1 MTRPGFFS
9 SRSRGFTLIEI
20 AVVIVILGFLLV
32 LLVGISTSLIG
43 QQRREA
49 TRQRIAGVETALAL
63 YVSQNQR
70 LPCPADGSLAPTDAN
85 LGVEGRAGVSPN
97 FTCNLG
103 GANGQTNGV
112 VPWRTL
118 GLAEVDITDGWG
130 TRLTYRVAATFV
142 GQGSMNMVTCDPG
155 GTSAVAGLAA
165 ATGYCNAACTTP
177 FVTANCTPPG
187 NVTATRGIEV
197 RNLAGTKI
205 MDPAGNTGAAYV
217 VISHGENRA
226 GGFDTQSVVQAAAGP
241 AAGTEEAKNA
251 ANLALQAYYV
261 DDFPAYAAG
270 TAHFD
275 DFVLRPTI
283 LTVATKA
290 QLGPRAH

>member
-1 MTRPGFFS
+1 MPRQ
-9 SRSRGFTLIEI
+9 RGFTLIEI
-20 AVVIVILGFLLV
+20 AIVIAIMGFLLV
-32 LLVGISTSLIG
+32 LLVGISSSLIG

-49 TRQRIAGVETALAL
+49 TRQRITGVETALAL

-70 LPCPADGSLAPTDAN
+70 LPCPADGSLSPTDAN
-85 LGVEGRAGVSPN
+85 LGLEVRTGASPN

-103 GANGQTNGV
+103 GANGQANGV
-112 VPWRTL
+112 VPWRTI
-118 GLAEVDITDGWG
+118 GLAEADVTDGWG
-130 TRLTYRVAATFV
+130 TRLTYRVAGAFV
-142 GQGSMNMVTCDPG
+142 GAGSMNMVSCDPG
-155 GTSAVAGLAA
+155 GTSVAAALAA

-177 FVTANCTPPG
+177 FVIANCTPPG

-205 MDPAGNTGAAYV
+205 MDPALAANTGAAYV

-226 GGFDTQSVVQAAAGP
+226 GGFDTQSVVQAAAGI
-241 AAGTEEAKNA
+241 ASGTEEAKNA
-251 ANLALQAYYV
+251 ANLTLQLYYV

-270 TAHFD
+270 TSHFD